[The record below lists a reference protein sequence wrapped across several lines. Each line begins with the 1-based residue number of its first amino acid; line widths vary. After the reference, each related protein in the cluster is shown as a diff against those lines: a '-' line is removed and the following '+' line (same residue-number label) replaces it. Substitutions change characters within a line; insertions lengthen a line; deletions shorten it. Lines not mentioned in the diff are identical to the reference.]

1 VGNTSCSPTCNVPVQ
16 VLGQGGV
23 GFLTNVVTI
32 GTGSTATHTLA
43 ISTTAPL
50 ANVTVPNVVGQPST
64 AAAAAILIPAGL
76 TVGTVTITNNIAPAG
91 QVLTQ
96 NPIAGASV
104 APGTAVNLTVSSGPV
119 TVPNVV
125 GQSNSAAA
133 NTILTGAGLTLGTV
147 TSVANIAPVG
157 QVLTQVPLAG
167 TLAVPGTP
175 VNLTVSSLLPPVSV
189 SIDARML
196 KAAGFNTFEIV
207 GQPGSLDTAVV
218 QNLTLSPS
226 TSAYTLRAPFGG
238 GPGEKTLTFKVN
250 APCDLTVP

>member
-1 VGNTSCSPTCNVPVQ
+1 MSKGDHDATELFFHSLPAEAKTVSGTLVQ
-16 VLGQGGV
+16 PE
-23 GFLTNVVTI
+23 
-32 GTGSTATHTLA
+32 
-43 ISTTAPL
+43 APSEKK
-50 ANVTVPNVVGQPST
+50 TVPDT
-64 AAAAAILIPAGL
+64 IL
-76 TVGTVTITNNIAPAG
+76 
-91 QVLTQ
+91 
-96 NPIAGASV
+96 SV
-104 APGTAVNLTVSSGPV
+104 P
-119 TVPNVV
+119 
-125 GQSNSAAA
+125 
-133 NTILTGAGLTLGTV
+133 ILTGAGLTLGTV

-157 QVLTQVPLAG
+157 QVLTQVPLANI
-167 TLAVPGTP
+167 LVIPGTA

-250 APCDLTVP
+250 AQCDLTLP